1 MDEDD
6 DEATID
12 EQEQHD
18 QVKFNILNIFRAL
31 KALSNIYLLN
41 KVFYL

>member
-1 MDEDD
+1 MSVQEDDDFDPSGIDEDD

-18 QVKFNILNIFRAL
+18 QVK
-31 KALSNIYLLN
+31 
-41 KVFYL
+41 

>member
-18 QVKFNILNIFRAL
+18 QVKFNIFKYFSSIESFVKYIFA
-31 KALSNIYLLN
+31 
-41 KVFYL
+41 